1 MALGGDEAASLQD
14 PPDRRRHGLMAA
26 RQVLI
31 DGLGPGI
38 EAQAKTSAIAYQV
51 HRWYQP
57 DGLLR
62 KSESGEF
69 VATFVPHGP
78 RN

>member
-1 MALGGDEAASLQD
+1 
-14 PPDRRRHGLMAA
+14 MAA